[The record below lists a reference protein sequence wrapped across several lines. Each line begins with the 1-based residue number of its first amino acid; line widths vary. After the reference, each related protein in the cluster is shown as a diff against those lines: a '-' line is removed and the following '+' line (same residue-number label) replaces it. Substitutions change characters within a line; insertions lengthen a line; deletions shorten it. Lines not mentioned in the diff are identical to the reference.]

1 MPRNKKVA
9 KALTKELKSDVIDA
23 AVKVATKQSS
33 ATKQG
38 EIINEKMLT
47 AKQKD
52 IRNYCRHFLTYK
64 LEMSEQEFLNAVS
77 DKLSSLVSDSLNMLH
92 DKLDDIPPQ
101 NLPYALSIL
110 FDKMMTIKGRP
121 TNITASA
128 NVKLGSSDMTPEQM
142 RSLLKKATNPQ
153 DAEVIET

>member
-1 MPRNKKVA
+1 MPRNKKVV
-9 KALTKELKSDVIDA
+9 KALSKDLKNDVIEA
-23 AVKVATKQSS
+23 AVKVASKQSS

-64 LEMSEQEFLNAVS
+64 LEMTEQEFVGAVES
-77 DKLSSLVSDSLNMLH
+77 KLSALVTDSLNMLH

-128 NVKLGSSDMTPEQM
+128 NVKLGSSDMTPEEM
-142 RSLLKKATNPQ
+142 RSLLKRETKPRET
-153 DAEVIET
+153 EVIET